1 MTINTLLDSIFD
13 GLTPLGTMTPIGTVL
28 CFMIATALIL
38 MGAYS
43 MISVATTLTP
53 RAIYVGIAFLTFDVI
68 VFYMVYEVCKAAFVE
83 EHASTELG
91 YWFSNMIPHYRWF
104 LMCALLAAGIVR
116 LIWVQRTMSTT
127 INQFSVGTTL
137 DLIPLG
143 VAFSNDYGQVM
154 QANDKID
161 ELCYHLT
168 GSALSNENEFWKA
181 VTTGNIKNGTL
192 ISRPDLTGELRGD
205 ISDGELITEKPV
217 IRMPDGSIWMFSK
230 TEIQTDI
237 GPVSQLIAIDATK
250 EEGLVQELNQSNK
263 QLRAMNQRL
272 RRYHEEVDD
281 TVRSEELLQ
290 AKMRVHDKMGETLLA
305 AKIYLTNEESP
316 VDAETVL
323 NSWEQDLALLRE
335 ESRGDEQPKQMER
348 FVDAA
353 KHLGIDLQIIG
364 EIPQNREILNL
375 ICVGIQEC
383 MTNAFQHSGAD
394 QMYVTII
401 KDDFAYTVDYSD
413 NGKTPTYP
421 IKEGGGLGMLR
432 EMAEKMEATMNY
444 GDGRH
449 FRLTLEIPR
458 TYVEI

>member
-1 MTINTLLDSIFD
+1 MIGNPI
-13 GLTPLGTMTPIGTVL
+13 GTMTLGGTVVCFILGTVL
-28 CFMIATALIL
+28 VLL
-38 MGAYS
+38 GAYT

-53 RAIYVGIAFLTFDVI
+53 RAIYVGIGLLTFDVV
-68 VFYMVYEVCKAAFVE
+68 VFNVIYEVSKAAFTE
-83 EHASTELG
+83 NPSSTSLGWWFAS
-91 YWFSNMIPHYRWF
+91 MPPPYRWL
-104 LMCALLAAGIVR
+104 LMSVILSIAILRMMWVR
-116 LIWVQRTMSTT
+116 RTMSTT
-127 INQFSVGTTL
+127 ITQFSVGDTL
-137 DLIPLG
+137 NLMPIG
-143 VAFSNDYGQVM
+143 VAFSNEYGQVM
-154 QANDKID
+154 QANETINK
-161 ELCYHLT
+161 LCF
-168 GSALSNENEFWKA
+168 E
-181 VTTGNIKNGTL
+181 TTGNVLGNEIEFWDALTTGKLKQGKVLN
-192 ISRPDLTGELRGD
+192 RPDLTGED
-205 ISDGELITEKPV
+205 IEEGYAKETPIIS
-217 IRMPDGSIWMFSK
+217 MPDGSIWFFTRTK
-230 TEIQTDI
+230 VDTDVGI
-237 GPVSQLIAIDATK
+237 VSQLTAIDATK
-250 EEGLVQELNQSNK
+250 EEQLVRELNQSNK

-305 AKIYLTNEESP
+305 AKIYLTNEDSP
-316 VDAETVL
+316 VDAATVL

-353 KHLGIDLQIIG
+353 KHLGIDLRITG

-413 NGKTPTYP
+413 NGKTPDYP

-432 EMAEKMEATMNY
+432 EMAENMDATMNY

-449 FRLTLEIPR
+449 FRLTLEIPIV
-458 TYVEI
+458 YADI